1 MRDDFLN
8 LIISGDVELTLERL
22 NKKIKED
29 TRAYMNKEIVTVE
42 MLETLVSSVLQRNLI
57 KNAEV
62 TITDKFFDKYFR
74 GLDVLM
80 VEVDNDDFDGTPLPP
95 SFAVRLVYDTETLSK
110 EFI

>member
-62 TITDKFFDKYFR
+62 TITDKFFDKYFI

-80 VEVDNDDFDGTPLPP
+80 VEVDNYDFDGTPLPP

>member
-1 MRDDFLN
+1 MSLFTQMIQLQMQILLMLGIGFFL
-8 LIISGDVELTLERL
+8 R
-22 NKKIKED
+22 K
-29 TRAYMNKEIVTVE
+29 KEIVTVE

-80 VEVDNDDFDGTPLPP
+80 VEVDNYDFDGTPLPP